1 MYGDLYDYLLGQG
14 KKVECTR
21 CHREFDEDA
30 DELEPGMYGEMLCRA
45 CRTPTMSL
53 YIPYDL
59 LADAPEMP
67 LDDV

>member
-45 CRTPTMSL
+45 CRTPPTMSL
-53 YIPYDL
+53 YIP
-59 LADAPEMP
+59 
-67 LDDV
+67 